1 MTLLQFLTAITPI
14 LSVLVLLVILRLPA
28 TWAMPLSL
36 ALTWLAA
43 VFIWQV
49 DLVQTAAA
57 VVEGGFIALS
67 ILWIVF
73 GAITLLNV
81 LSATGAIA
89 TIRDGFTR
97 ITPDRRIQA
106 IIIAWLFG
114 AFLEGA
120 SGFGTPAAIA
130 APLLVALGFPPLGA
144 VALALIA
151 DSSPVSFGAVGTPV
165 LIGLVQGLDTDD
177 IAFVESVGV
186 QAIAVDIAV
195 ASFLPLIMSVVLTR
209 FFGARRDWREGIAV
223 WPFALCA
230 GFMFTTTAWLTAT
243 LLGPEFPTIIGGLLS
258 LVVMVLFAR
267 KGWLMPRQVWRF
279 EGDPSTAA
287 PDAPREDRSQAG
299 VSDLFLAWL
308 PYILVPLLLVVTR
321 LDALPFKQWLT
332 ALAISSGDIFATGI
346 RTRIEPLY
354 LPGAVFVAVALF
366 TGCCLNRARG
376 SIKQAWQKS
385 IAGMLP
391 PIITL
396 ATAVPMVRIYLQ
408 SERNGAGLLSMP
420 EELAALAAHHL
431 SGVWPLVATYVGALG
446 SFISGSA
453 TFSHMMFATFQAS
466 VAEQAGLSTRLILA
480 MQMLGAN
487 AGNMVCVV
495 NVVTAAS
502 VVGLVGREGQ
512 IIRMTALPMLYYCTA
527 AGLVGWLVA
536 IVQV

>member
-1 MTLLQFLTAITPI
+1 MTLLQFLTALTPI
-14 LSVLVLLVILRLPA
+14 LSVLVLLVVLRLPA
-28 TWAMPLSL
+28 TRAMPLSL

-73 GAITLLNV
+73 GAIALLNV
-81 LSATGAIA
+81 LGATGSIA
-89 TIRDGFTR
+89 TIREGFTQ

-209 FFGARRDWREGIAV
+209 FFGERRDWREGLAV

-230 GFMFTTTAWLTAT
+230 GFMFTATAWLTAT

-258 LVVMVLFAR
+258 LVVMVLFVR

-279 EGDPSTAA
+279 EGDPSLAE
-287 PDAPREDRSQAG
+287 PRAESSKVG
-299 VSDLFLAWL
+299 FSDLLLAWL
-308 PYILVPLLLVVTR
+308 PYILVALLLVVTR
-321 LDALPFKQWLT
+321 LDVLPFKQWLS

-346 RTRIEPLY
+346 RTKIEPLY

-366 TGCCLNRARG
+366 TGLCLNRAQG
-376 SIKQAWQKS
+376 SIKKAWQKS
-385 IAGMLP
+385 AVGMVP

-420 EELAALAAHHL
+420 VELAALAANHL
-431 SGVWPLVATYVGALG
+431 SGVWPLAATYVGALG

-453 TFSHMMFATFQAS
+453 TFSNMMFATFQAS

-502 VVGLVGREGQ
+502 VVRLAGREGQ
-512 IIRMTALPMLYYCTA
+512 IIRMTAVPMLYYCTA
-527 AGLVGWLVA
+527 AGLVGWFVA
-536 IVQV
+536 FVQG